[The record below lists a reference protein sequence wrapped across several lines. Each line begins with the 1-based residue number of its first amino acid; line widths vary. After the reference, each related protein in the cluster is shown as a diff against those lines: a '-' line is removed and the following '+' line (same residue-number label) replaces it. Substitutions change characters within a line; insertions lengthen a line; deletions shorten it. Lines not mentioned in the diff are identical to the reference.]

1 MPGIEPLEQQR
12 VPFDKIENAINRI
25 VDQINRQRPIPGGGL
40 ELLPNGFMV
49 KPQAESSGYTPPF
62 AKVLQ
67 SVEGSSNK
75 ALSIGS
81 GWLHSPK
88 KDTAGD
94 FEIPDHRQ
102 FAYKPKISGIE
113 IDNESEIPTLTC
125 PAGATTYIHLK
136 LNLLQVAVRVGATDN
151 DDVNNTGALLDMNDS
166 THNGDDISVSGIS
179 LHDQLTYYTRE
190 DGAFW
195 PSFIATDSGDYDAN
209 IEDDELVAWLPFG
222 KIVLDADGNET
233 SESEWYVHHDYQFF
247 PQVFIRGADTTADAG
262 HNPLTASDMP

>member
-1 MPGIEPLEQQR
+1 MATTLPPKPDKIPFRKIRDHLARVYKWQRRNRPIYGGLLEQR
-12 VPFDKIENAINRI
+12 
-25 VDQINRQRPIPGGGL
+25 
-40 ELLPNGFMV
+40 PNGFIV
-49 KPQAESSGYTPPF
+49 RRPDTAAAYTPPF

-75 ALSIGS
+75 ALSIGT

-151 DDVNNTGALLDMNDS
+151 DDVNNTGALLDMNDN